1 MSVEP
6 KPKVLRNGESHKPTP
21 MTLSIRQLTRSLA
34 HLGRHFVLPHA
45 GLNGGLWPS
54 SDRAFCRRSHLIRV
68 PFVLAL
74 HRKINVADKHLFIA
88 LLSEAHRLS
97 GVGILGILR

>member
-45 GLNGGLWPS
+45 GLNGAFGQVRIVPS
-54 SDRAFCRRSHLIRV
+54 
-68 PFVLAL
+68 
-74 HRKINVADKHLFIA
+74 VADLT
-88 LLSEAHRLS
+88 LS
-97 GVGILGILR
+97 GCHLC